1 MGLLKAIPLGIPGH
15 RASLPDSSDSA
26 TAPPGGPTAPR
37 RGVGTA
43 YPLVACEEPRHRRC
57 MTTETDSAMR
67 ASLPMTRPAR
77 IAAARRKKAA
87 QTREWRAMRNAIG
100 WPEARKVDAA
110 ISEAVSFCTR
120 PEFGLHD
127 GEGVCISLPRIFRVA
142 VLVLMRDG
150 ADREMSQAAVRERL
164 HPPARFETG
173 AVPSIQM
180 RDEGY
185 TPPPRRKD
193 LTWDEKDIAVM
204 KAAATPYDGVTG
216 VNSP

>member
-1 MGLLKAIPLGIPGH
+1 MM
-15 RASLPDSSDSA
+15 
-26 TAPPGGPTAPR
+26 TA
-37 RGVGTA
+37 
-43 YPLVACEEPRHRRC
+43 
-57 MTTETDSAMR
+57 TDSAMKPD
-67 ASLPMTRPAR
+67 LPMTRPAR
-77 IAAARRKKAA
+77 IAASRRRKAEK
-87 QTREWRAMRNAIG
+87 TREWRAMRSAIG

-110 ISEAVSFCTR
+110 ISEATSFCLR
-120 PEFGLHD
+120 PEYAMHD
-127 GEGVCISLPRIFRVA
+127 GEGVYISVTRLFRVA

-185 TPPPRRKD
+185 SPPPRRKD

-204 KAAATPYDGVTG
+204 KAAATPYHGVTG
-216 VNSP
+216 VHST